1 MTCICGHHE
10 KAHLSDIGL
19 CAAPEGCNCNHF
31 HELAPNEEPYLI
43 DNSKATQDAEWLA
56 GSEADTAERNLARA
70 YLAMCDEVAGFEAMW
85 EAREQAHDAEIAE
98 AKRQLDEARQREGEW
113 ATLYRKTRARLA
125 EAQQEATAARV
136 STAQIVA
143 MAEVRD
149 V

>member
-31 HELAPNEEPYLI
+31 HELAPNPDPFVDEA
-43 DNSKATQDAEWLA
+43 KARQDAEWLA

-98 AKRQLDEARQREGEW
+98 AKRQLDEARTQHTMYPTGAFA
-113 ATLYRKTRARLA
+113 ATPQPETP
-125 EAQQEATAARV
+125 E
-136 STAQIVA
+136 
-143 MAEVRD
+143 
-149 V
+149 

>member
-31 HELAPNEEPYLI
+31 RKPAPNPEPFV
-43 DNSKATQDAEWLA
+43 DAAKAKQDAEWLA
-56 GSEADTAERNLARA
+56 GSQADTAERNLARA

-98 AKRQLDEARQREGEW
+98 EKRERDAEIRGMVEGMRIEKESWSWDAGHNDAIDSMLSLLSDREG
-113 ATLYRKTRARLA
+113 RN
-125 EAQQEATAARV
+125 
-136 STAQIVA
+136 
-143 MAEVRD
+143 D
-149 V
+149 